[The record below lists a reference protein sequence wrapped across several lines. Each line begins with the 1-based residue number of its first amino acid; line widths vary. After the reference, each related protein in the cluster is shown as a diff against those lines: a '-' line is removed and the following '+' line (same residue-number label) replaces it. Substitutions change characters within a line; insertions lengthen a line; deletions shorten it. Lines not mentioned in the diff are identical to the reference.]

1 MNAAPLTSAALWSR
15 TLAVTRHALETG
27 ALQPIATEART
38 VPVVGTAFQVRVLGK
53 VALKERRRPAPSSSS
68 EPFNPF
74 ANPEPDLV
82 LGDVPPAHVCLLNK
96 FNVVEHHLLLV
107 TRAFEPQ
114 DALLTL
120 ADFDALSTCLEGLD
134 GLAFYNAGET
144 AGASQR
150 HKHLQLVP
158 PLGPERLRAP
168 VEALLPLLPG
178 PGHVVAAESLPFA
191 HLLAG
196 LGPWG
201 APGAPPLPG
210 LGHEFFRLRT
220 KAIPPSRRPM
230 MPAVRPAAPR
240 ARAVPSEEDAESPA
254 FRSTFAS
261 AGASAPSDGLVR
273 ASTGAGCSGSAP
285 PSFASS
291 FQETTSPPEYVWS
304 ALNTSV
310 SVSVGSGPSEAS
322 NSWNWPGSIFPPV
335 QVIFVTALLISPSS
349 VFTGVGS
356 FVLSALTV
364 QPGTGL
370 TDTNAIGWSVGSSM
384 TTLVVEAS
392 SRSLGTR
399 NVTFVH
405 EPCSAVPG
413 LTVTWARAGPA
424 VAARATAEAAVTA
437 ARRLRAREGRREDT
451 VGFSNGPVIP

>member
-38 VPVVGTAFQVRVLGK
+38 VPVAGTAFQVRVLGK

-201 APGAPPLPG
+201 APGAGARMLAAYRLLREALG
-210 LGHEFFRLRT
+210 LAER
-220 KAIPPSRRPM
+220 
-230 MPAVRPAAPR
+230 APYNLLVTRDWMLLVPRCR
-240 ARAVPSEEDAESPA
+240 AEHLGVNVNALG
-254 FRSTFAS
+254 FAGS
-261 AGASAPSDGLVR
+261 LLVR
-273 ASTGAGCSGSAP
+273 T
-285 PSFASS
+285 
-291 FQETTSPPEYVWS
+291 PEQ
-304 ALNTSV
+304 
-310 SVSVGSGPSEAS
+310 
-322 NSWNWPGSIFPPV
+322 F
-335 QVIFVTALLISPSS
+335 
-349 VFTGVGS
+349 
-356 FVLSALTV
+356 
-364 QPGTGL
+364 
-370 TDTNAIGWSVGSSM
+370 D
-384 TTLVVEAS
+384 
-392 SRSLGTR
+392 
-399 NVTFVH
+399 
-405 EPCSAVPG
+405 
-413 LTVTWARAGPA
+413 A
-424 VAARATAEAAVTA
+424 VAALGPLEL
-437 ARRLRAREGRREDT
+437 LRQVAG
-451 VGFSNGPVIP
+451 VSP